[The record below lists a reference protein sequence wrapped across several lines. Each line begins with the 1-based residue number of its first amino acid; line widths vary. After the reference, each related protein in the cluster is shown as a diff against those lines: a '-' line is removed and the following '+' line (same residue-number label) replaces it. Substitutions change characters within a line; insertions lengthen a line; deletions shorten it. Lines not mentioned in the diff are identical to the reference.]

1 MTAVF
6 AGLLTKV
13 GVYAIIRTETQLFV
27 DNDLNFLLMMVA
39 LSTMIVGILGAVAQ
53 AELKRILSFTRW

>member
-13 GVYAIIRTETQLFV
+13 GVYAIL
-27 DNDLNFLLMMVA
+27 
-39 LSTMIVGILGAVAQ
+39 
-53 AELKRILSFTRW
+53 RIQTLVFPTAR

>member
-1 MTAVF
+1 MF

-27 DNDLNFLLMMVA
+27 ANDLNFLLMMVA

-53 AELKRILSFTRW
+53 AS